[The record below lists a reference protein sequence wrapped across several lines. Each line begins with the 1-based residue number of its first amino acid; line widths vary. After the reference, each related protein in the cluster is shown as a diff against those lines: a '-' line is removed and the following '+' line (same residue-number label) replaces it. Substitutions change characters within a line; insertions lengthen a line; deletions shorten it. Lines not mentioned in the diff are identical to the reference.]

1 MTVFPIEPKHMVSY
15 SKRTNSLIQEK
26 FCKKNAFQCFIM
38 QFKLQINHNKS
49 YLQPKKVFSHNRLT
63 YWGDGKNR
71 NFTKG
76 NVTLTQL
83 KPERSSF
90 ITSYKLLW
98 ISKTCVSTR

>member
-15 SKRTNSLIQEK
+15 SKRTNSFIQEK
-26 FCKKNAFQCFIM
+26 VCKKNAFQCFIM

-49 YLQPKKVFSHNRLT
+49 YLQPKKVFSHNRLA